1 MLKSFASLFGS
12 LGWMILRVMLVIG
25 SLVGAV
31 ILIVTGFFE
40 SVSPLQRILSLLGAL
55 ACVALFIVLVRA
67 GKKEDETPVE
77 GDKDRF
83 R

>member
-25 SLVGAV
+25 SLVGTV

-55 ACVALFIVLVRA
+55 ACVALFILLVRA

-77 GDKDRF
+77 DEKDRF
-83 R
+83 L